1 MTRREFMASAA
12 GTGATILLASQEGA
26 AQRSEDMFFE
36 WKPVCEGARAA
47 FGNGGNALVVAG
59 TQGAL
64 LVDCKNSPFGQEL
77 RREADAPTKLTHVVN
92 THHHGD
98 HTGGNHAF
106 TPDLPVIAQTNATPR
121 ILGQLNR
128 YVSQIKE
135 GLGAAAEKQGQ
146 SAKQVLADHRAL
158 YARVTQIKATE
169 FAPKITF
176 DKDYEIDLG
185 GTKVGLHHYGPGH
198 TDNDL
203 VVHIPSLNVLH
214 TGDLVFNKMHPYVD
228 RDGGA
233 TTSGWMAS
241 LKKAIGLCD
250 AQTHVIPGHGELC
263 TVDGLKQQVEYFE
276 KMRDLVGTQL
286 KAGKTRKEVAEMRP
300 QLFEGYGKPDFV
312 GMVLGAIYDELKS
325 QAAETLKPSR

>member
-1 MTRREFMASAA
+1 MTRREFMVSAA
-12 GTGATILLASQEGA
+12 GTTVTVLLASHAIA
-26 AQRSEDMFFE
+26 AQGSEDMFFE

-47 FGNGGNALVVAG
+47 FGNGGNALVVVG
-59 TQGAL
+59 KQGAV

-77 RREADAPTKLTHVVN
+77 RREAEVGAKLTHVVN

-146 SAKQVLADHRAL
+146 AAKQVLADHKAL
-158 YARVTQIKATE
+158 YARVTQLLATE

-176 DKDYEIDLG
+176 EKDYEIDLG
-185 GTKVGLHHYGPGH
+185 GTKVSLHHYGAGH

-203 VVHIPSLNVLH
+203 VVHIASLNVLH
-214 TGDLVFNKMHPYVD
+214 TGDLVFNKMHPFVD

-233 TTSGWMAS
+233 TTTGWIAS
-241 LKKAIGLCD
+241 LKKAMELCD
-250 AQTHVIPGHGELC
+250 AKTHVIPGHGELC
-263 TVDGLKQQVEYFE
+263 TVDALKQQVEYFE
-276 KMRDLVGTQL
+276 KMRDLVGKQL
-286 KAGKTRKEVAEMRP
+286 KAGKSRKEVAEMKP
-300 QLFEGYGKPDFV
+300 TLFEGYGKPDFV
-312 GMVLGAIYDELKS
+312 GMVLGAIYDEMKS
-325 QAAETLKPSR
+325 